1 MTNKTAIINK
11 PDDIQ
16 ILDLPVRE
24 PANDEVLVNVKFTA
38 LCGSDMK
45 LYHGS
50 YTAPHKY
57 PIVIGH
63 EWVGEIVKV
72 GASAEARFSVGD
84 IVTGDCS
91 LYCNTCKFCTSG
103 RKNHCVSIE
112 KKGITVDGS
121 CSQFNIV
128 NQQHIYKC
136 EKLPDLKALALV
148 EPLSVTV
155 EAVVN
160 RIPAEEFRTIE
171 SALIIGC
178 GGIGALAIFM
188 LIEQGVKQITIVD
201 VAEDKLAIVRSFGF
215 DQVQALQAKILPV
228 YIAEGKQF
236 DLIIEASGHET
247 SLGNA
252 INLASPQGRI
262 VCVGHQKKME
272 VDLPLIMKKSLTLIS
287 SIGSTG
293 GFELAAKIVA
303 KHFNNV
309 NKLIT
314 RIIKIDDLPAT
325 LSQNKNFSS
334 DIKVLINL
342 NQS

>member
-1 MTNKTAIINK
+1 
-11 PDDIQ
+11 
-16 ILDLPVRE
+16 
-24 PANDEVLVNVKFTA
+24 
-38 LCGSDMK
+38 MK

-50 YTAPHKY
+50 YTARTN
-57 PIVIGH
+57 IRLSSGH

-72 GASAEARFSVGD
+72 GASAEARFSVGTLSPETARSTA
-84 IVTGDCS
+84 IPANFVRRAAKTTAYR
-91 LYCNTCKFCTSG
+91 LK
-103 RKNHCVSIE
+103 

-325 LSQNKNFSS
+325 LSQKQEFQQRHKSS
-334 DIKVLINL
+334 H
-342 NQS
+342 